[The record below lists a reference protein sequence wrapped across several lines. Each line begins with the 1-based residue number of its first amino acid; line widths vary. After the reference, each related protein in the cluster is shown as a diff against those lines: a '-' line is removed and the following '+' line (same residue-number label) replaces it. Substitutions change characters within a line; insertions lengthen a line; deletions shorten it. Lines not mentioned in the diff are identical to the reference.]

1 MKCVHQLLPQCAYQ
15 IEMEMEEEITE
26 KDTKIQQ
33 LEQQVNTRVP
43 YMHCCN
49 MERKSENKKR
59 RGWHLF
65 CVSRLALCKL
75 K

>member
-1 MKCVHQLLPQCAYQ
+1 MECVHQLLPQCAYQ

-43 YMHCCN
+43 YMIVAIC
-49 MERKSENKKR
+49 
-59 RGWHLF
+59 
-65 CVSRLALCKL
+65 
-75 K
+75 

>member
-43 YMHCCN
+43 YMIVAIIMLN
-49 MERKSENKKR
+49 AS
-59 RGWHLF
+59 
-65 CVSRLALCKL
+65 
-75 K
+75 